1 MVIMASQ
8 KAGLFGFSSDDIVM
22 GCVCVWGGS
31 TLEPGAYT
39 LFLFPLFTL
48 EDMGGLWLLFFPLI
62 MEHCLAV
69 APARAE
75 SCPASPKGCLLVF
88 LVET

>member
-1 MVIMASQ
+1 M
-8 KAGLFGFSSDDIVM
+8 
-22 GCVCVWGGS
+22 CVWGGS
-31 TLEPGAYT
+31 TLEPGADT

-75 SCPASPKGCLLVF
+75 SAPLHLKAAYLFSL
-88 LVET
+88 